1 MKLFEKSCPNCGAEL
16 KFNLNDKEVTCNYCR
31 KSYVIEKDNDAPKE
45 LSSEDFQFNEIAGAV
60 KTFSIIHF
68 IITFF
73 IIVFI
78 IGVTIFIFI
87 NANSQMKNN
96 NNDSKI
102 TNNSSSTDDVDDM
115 NDLLDV
121 IKGDTK
127 SNNNYVT
134 KYSDI
139 DEETKNE
146 FIGSSKSALEDA
158 ISFYKDNFM
167 YPVKTSWTYV
177 GSYYLVSNKDVTY
190 NYNYLYNVY
199 KITYVINKKNVDY
212 YGAVRYNDIKL
223 SSDTK
228 IVANMNGKV
237 EAPMHNG
244 NVGEYTFGYES
255 NKDLYNKLIRNN
267 IEDYTV
273 ELAGEVVE

>member
-60 KTFSIIHF
+60 QTFSIAHF
-68 IITFF
+68 MIIFF
-73 IIVFI
+73 AFVLI
-78 IGVTIFIFI
+78 IGGAIFMF
-87 NANSQMKNN
+87 NTVDSQMRN
-96 NNDSKI
+96 
-102 TNNSSSTDDVDDM
+102 TNNSST
-115 NDLLDV
+115 NN
-121 IKGDTK
+121 IGDTK
-127 SNNNYVT
+127 VNNNYVT

-146 FIGSSKSALEDA
+146 FISSSKSALEDA
-158 ISFYKDNFM
+158 ISFYKDKFM
-167 YPVKTSWTYV
+167 YPIKTNWTYV
-177 GSYYLVSNKDVTY
+177 GSYYLVSNTDVTHS
-190 NYNYLYNVY
+190 YNYLYNVY
-199 KITYVINKKNVDY
+199 KITYVINKENVDY

-223 SSDTK
+223 SSDNK